1 MSETIICGLDIGTT
15 KVCAVIGEVDPQ
27 GNVDI
32 IGIGK
37 SISFGLRK
45 GVVINIDST
54 VHSIENAMK
63 EAQLMAGVKI
73 ESIYAGIAGSHISGI
88 NSESRISIP
97 SSSKRITLTD
107 VGRVIESAKP
117 TSSIPPDRQIIHTI
131 PQKYSLDDQDQID
144 NPVDMIGTKL
154 GVEVHV
160 VTSAISATQN
170 LVQSIEKAGY
180 KVDRLVLEPLAGAMA
195 VLNEDEKNLG
205 VALVD
210 IGGGTTDIVIFI
222 NGSIWHS
229 AVIGI
234 GGLNISNDIA
244 VGLRTPLNSA
254 EKLKID
260 YGCALRSLIEED
272 EKIEITGVGGGTTK
286 TVSRELLIQLIEP
299 RVVELMELIKSNIQN
314 SGREELIPAGVVLTG
329 GTSQLMGIAEV
340 ASEILDLPVRIGNPR
355 KVGGL
360 SDIINNPIYSTA
372 VGLVLFGA
380 DLKKEGGSKFSSRI
394 KKPETFGE
402 KIKSFFKKIFS
413 E

>member
-1 MSETIICGLDIGTT
+1 MPETIICGLDIGST
-15 KVCAVIGEVDPQ
+15 KVCAVIGEVDDQ

-45 GVVINIDST
+45 GVVINIDTT
-54 VHSIENAMK
+54 VHSVENAIK

-73 ESIYAGIAGSHISGI
+73 ESLFAGISGSHITGI

-97 SSSKRITLTD
+97 TSNKRITATD
-107 VGRVIESAKP
+107 VERVIESAKP

-131 PQKYSLDDQDQID
+131 PQKFSLDDQDQID
-144 NPVDMIGTKL
+144 NPIDMIGTRL

-160 VTSAISATQN
+160 ITSGISPTQN
-170 LVQSIEKAGY
+170 LVQSIEKTGVKIDKLAFS
-180 KVDRLVLEPLAGAMA
+180 PLAGATS

-205 VALVD
+205 VAMVD

-229 AVIGI
+229 SVIGI
-234 GGLNISNDIA
+234 GGMNISNDIA
-244 VGLRTPLNSA
+244 VGLRTPLNAA

-260 YGCALRSLIEED
+260 YGCALRSLIEQD
-272 EKIEITGVGGGTTK
+272 EQIEITGVGGGPSK
-286 TVSRELLIQLIEP
+286 TVSREILVSLIEP
-299 RVVELMELIKSNIQN
+299 RVEELMELIKTNIQN
-314 SGREELIPAGVVLTG
+314 SGREDLIPAGVVLTG
-329 GTSQLMGIAEV
+329 GTSQLLGIGEV
-340 ASEILDLPVRIGNPR
+340 ASEILDLPVRIGYPK

-360 SDIINNPIYSTA
+360 SDIINNPIYSTG
-372 VGLVLFGA
+372 VGLVLWGN
-380 DLKKEGGSKFSSRI
+380 EYRRNGGGKI
-394 KKPETFGE
+394 GGKGTANVTVGE
-402 KIKSFFKKIFS
+402 KVKGFFKKLLG